1 MVRQH
6 YTLYSGENNL
16 DNVLVYK
23 KDRVDHILSK
33 TPILVYT
40 DKRNKNLQATNITW
54 QNIGEFC

>member
-6 YTLYSGENNL
+6 YTLSSGENNL

-40 DKRNKNLQATNITW
+40 DKRNKNLRATNITW

>member
-6 YTLYSGENNL
+6 YTLSSGENNL

-33 TPILVYT
+33 TPILLYT
-40 DKRNKNLQATNITW
+40 GKRNKNLQATNITW

>member
-6 YTLYSGENNL
+6 YTLSSGENNL